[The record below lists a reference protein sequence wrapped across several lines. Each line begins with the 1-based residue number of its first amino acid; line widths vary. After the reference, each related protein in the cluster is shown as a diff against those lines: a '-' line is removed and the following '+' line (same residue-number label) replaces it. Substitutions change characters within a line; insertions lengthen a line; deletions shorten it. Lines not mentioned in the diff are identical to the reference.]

1 MLLVTY
7 GRAFLEMRLI
17 SKPDLIHTITWHQN
31 QDYSLTTVLIRMSDG
46 KTIGRSPNYYVVK
59 RLQKNKPAMIGL
71 FYILFTSLIAL
82 AGYLI
87 MPDDTPDANN
97 GAIQVQKKLP
107 GFKAEFLLL
116 RKDFDIPVKN
126 VIKKALYGQESAYIK
141 IPITEYHVS
150 NDSVFYRE
158 YGLEEKVKF
167 AKMVPA
173 AFTLYIGE
181 SNLLEGGQN
190 HSVDGDL
197 VRYVDNGGQI
207 QEISMDG
214 LHQKFEND
222 NIVSEKYLLGTDR
235 AGRDIL
241 SRLIYGARISL
252 SIGFISVLISLI
264 LGLSLGSLA
273 GFFGGRTDRFIMWFM
288 SVTWSIPG
296 IMLVIAISIALQSRG
311 VWVAFVA
318 VGLTMWVEVAR
329 VVRGQIMAIKEK
341 TYIEAARALGIGNF
355 RIVYAHIFP
364 NIIGPVIVIATA
376 NFAAAILLEA
386 GLSFLGLSVQP
397 PTPSWGN
404 MIYEGFSMIGTKNSW
419 QMVLFPGLAIS
430 LIVLSFNLLGNGLR
444 DAFDPKTSIKRL

>member
-1 MLLVTY
+1 MV
-7 GRAFLEMRLI
+7 
-17 SKPDLIHTITWHQN
+17 D
-31 QDYSLTTVLIRMSDG
+31 D

-59 RLQKNKPAMIGL
+59 RLQKNKPAMIGMY
-71 FYILFTSLIAL
+71 YILFTALVAL

-87 MPDDTPDANN
+87 MPDHTPDAND
-97 GAIQVQKKLP
+97 GAIQIQKKLP
-107 GFKAEFLLL
+107 GFKARFILL
-116 RKDFDIPVKN
+116 RKDFDIPEKSF
-126 VIKKALYGQESAYIK
+126 IQRAISGQESVYIK
-141 IPITEYHVS
+141 IPITEYWVS

-158 YGLEEKVKF
+158 YGLEEKIKF
-167 AKMVPA
+167 VKMVPA
-173 AFTLYIGE
+173 VFPLYIGE
-181 SNLLEGGQN
+181 SDLLMNGQN
-190 HSVDGDL
+190 HIVEGDEIT
-197 VRYVDNGGQI
+197 YVDNSGRI
-207 QEISMDG
+207 REISMDQ
-214 LHQKFEND
+214 LHRKFIKEN
-222 NIVSEKYLLGTDR
+222 ILSEKYLLGTDR

-252 SIGFISVLISLI
+252 SIGFISVLISLF
-264 LGLSLGSLA
+264 LGLSLGSLS
-273 GFFGGRTDRFIMWFM
+273 GFFGGRIDSFIMWFM

-329 VVRGQIMAIKEK
+329 VVRGQIMALKEK
-341 TYIEAARALGIGNF
+341 TFIEAAKALGIGNF

-404 MIYEGFSMIGTKNSW
+404 MIYEGFTMIGTRNSW
-419 QMVLFPGLAIS
+419 QMVIFPGLAIS

-444 DAFDPKTSIKRL
+444 DAFDPKTSIKKL